1 MAIEIIVYVD
11 DVKNI
16 SAADSERYIGE
27 FEIDAQIHP
36 EVDFETHSGF
46 VPLKIAMSAPEFLRD
61 RTFLSGFEFYV
72 EAYDYEQEL
81 SVVKSHADKPGG
93 ILAWFKEKFAPN
105 NHEIYIA
112 SPELDAAMK
121 KCSHAITLRI
131 SPGDSLEIPLA
142 FIFALYLAEHCNGV
156 IWYADSDA
164 YYDVNSRDEWV
175 GGLKEFLDEL
185 SPEGFVGYA
194 FEGWRPENTECPDN
208 YPAPT
213 TPSADIE
220 STPHN

>member
-1 MAIEIIVYVD
+1 MAIEVFVYVD

-16 SAADSERYIGE
+16 SIADGEKYISN

-36 EVDFETHSGF
+36 EVDFKTHSGF
-46 VPLKIAMSAPEFLRD
+46 VPFKIAMSAPEFLEGQ
-61 RTFLSGFEFYV
+61 TFLSGFEFYA
-72 EAYDYEQEL
+72 EPYDYEQEL
-81 SVVKSHADKPGG
+81 SAVKRRAEKPSG
-93 ILAWFKEKFAPN
+93 ILAWLKEKIAPN
-105 NHEIYIA
+105 NRETYIA

-121 KCSHAITLRI
+121 KCRHAITLRL

-164 YYDVNSRDEWV
+164 YYDVSSRDEWA
-175 GGLKEFLDEL
+175 GGLREFLDDL

-194 FEGWRPENTECPDN
+194 FEGWRPESTEYADN
-208 YPAPT
+208 YPNSTAPG
-213 TPSADIE
+213 ADIE
-220 STPHN
+220 STLHN